1 MRTKQ
6 SIFLY
11 NLAKLIIYAYDV
23 LKLELTGGELYR
35 TAEQQA
41 LYIKQGK
48 SKKTRSLH
56 QDRLAVDLNLFRD
69 TNNDG
74 IKDYITDTAAYKQ
87 LGDYWVSL
95 HPDNRWGGDWD
106 KDGQFKD
113 EKFLDGNHFE
123 MNIS

>member
-48 SKKTRSLH
+48 SKKSRSLH

-95 HPDNRWGGDWD
+95 HPDNRWGGDFNKNGKVD
-106 KDGQFKD
+106 D
-113 EKFLDGNHFE
+113 KFLDGNHFE